1 VLDPGVDEAIL
12 RRQALAREGE
22 ISEAS
27 DVVASGFTCVVRPEW
42 IDNNGHMNM
51 GYYVVVFDLATDEW
65 MRCIGLDAAHRE
77 AREVTTFCLEAHVTY
92 HREVRE
98 GDPLRFTTRLLAFD
112 AKRIHYIHEM
122 YHARSGYLAATNELM
137 SLHVS
142 RETRRG
148 APMAPEI
155 LERLGGILAEHERL
169 PRPPQVGRV
178 IGLGA
183 RPTTR

>member
-1 VLDPGVDEAIL
+1 M
-12 RRQALAREGE
+12 
-22 ISEAS
+22 
-27 DVVASGFTCVVRPEW
+27 VRPEW

-65 MRCIGLDAAHRE
+65 MRVVGLDAGHRRAHR
-77 AREVTTFCLEAHVTY
+77 VTTFCLEAHVTY
-92 HREVRE
+92 HQEVRE
-98 GDPLRFTTRLLAFD
+98 GDPLRFTTRLLAYD

-122 YHARSGYLAATNELM
+122 YHAGSGYLAATNELM

-142 RETRRG
+142 EETRRG
-148 APMAPEI
+148 AAMAPEI
-155 LERLGGILAEHERL
+155 QERLRDILARHERL

-183 RPTTR
+183 SATTR